1 MRLWFSRAPVR
12 TVQAYVAAMNARD
25 LDTMTTFMGENML
38 LVDSAGQELEGR
50 PAAQAVF
57 SRLFS
62 EAKTFELRIDRYSY
76 SRGQVLMS
84 GHLESDHPAI
94 SNSTHFRARADESF
108 VHEWQSYASHPVQ
121 SLARIM
127 RNTGRPQPP
136 A

>member
-25 LDTMTTFMGENML
+25 LDTMTTLMGENIL
-38 LVDSAGQELEGR
+38 LVDSAGHELAGQ
-50 PAAQAVF
+50 PAVQAVF
-57 SRLFS
+57 TKLFA
-62 EAKTFELRIDRYSY
+62 EAKAFELRIERYSY
-76 SRGQVLMS
+76 SRGQVLMT

-94 SNSTHFRARADESF
+94 SSSTHFRARADENF
-108 VHEWQSYASHPVQ
+108 VHEWQSYSSHPVQ

-127 RNTGRPQPP
+127 RGAGFPQLP